1 MPQDYFS
8 EYFIYCSLFIFF
20 GADLDNSFLQS
31 KLPRLA
37 IILCIPMILMNNSA
51 GLL

>member
-20 GADLDNSFLQS
+20 GADLDNSFYNQS
-31 KLPRLA
+31 FLGNGNHFMYSHDL
-37 IILCIPMILMNNSA
+37 NE
-51 GLL
+51 